1 LKIKAD
7 YKSIRF
13 QLVIAQNQKGAMPF
27 DFKKANRYLPHIIL
41 IGVGIG
47 TANYIMN
54 GGLNWAQWIIQALST
69 NLIIGYSLVTIA
81 SNKSWF
87 NALIETKWQLI
98 ISLFFIFFFIGV
110 IATEVEL
117 IIKTIIFNNEPFKP
131 FAAGKMYV
139 FNGVI
144 SVALGFSFF
153 QNSHLFKN
161 NNQDQAEKTQDA
173 SKKGI
178 ENPESVET
186 ISNVPINKSGNI
198 SLISTQDIVLFEAY
212 DNYAFLYNSKGE
224 KMLCDYSLL
233 FLEKRLEKNFVRIHR
248 KYIINTGFI
257 KQFEPYVNGRY
268 VIQFNIPQLPSIT
281 SSKSY
286 SAVIR
291 KLIKIH

>member
-1 LKIKAD
+1 
-7 YKSIRF
+7 
-13 QLVIAQNQKGAMPF
+13 MPF
-27 DFKKANRYLPHIIL
+27 DFKKANSYLPHIML
-41 IGVGIG
+41 IGVAIG

-54 GGLNWAQWIIQALST
+54 DGLNWAQWIIQALST
-69 NLIIGYSLVTIA
+69 NLIIGYSLITIA
-81 SNKSWF
+81 SNKSRF
-87 NALIETKWQLI
+87 TAIIETKWQLI

-131 FAAGKMYV
+131 FTAGKMYV

-161 NNQDQAEKTQDA
+161 NNQDQAGKAQDVSEAGEKVVET
-173 SKKGI
+173 
-178 ENPESVET
+178 PESIDT

-198 SLISTQDIVLFEAY
+198 SLIPTHDIVLFEAY

-268 VIQFNIPQLPSIT
+268 VIQFNIPQLPPIT